1 MLLVITTFPDAPTGR
16 LIGTA
21 LVEEKLAACVNLL
34 PRVESFFFWKGKKE
48 TANEVI
54 GLLKTSEAAYPRL
67 EARLNELHPYDVPE
81 IIALPITQGLKAY
94 VDWVRESTEL
104 KNRVDS

>member
-34 PRVESFFFWKGKKE
+34 PKVESFFFWKGEKQKS
-48 TANEVI
+48 TEVLA
-54 GLLKTSEAAYPRL
+54 LLKTSEQAYPKL

-81 IIALPITQGLKAY
+81 VIAIPVVRGLEAY
-94 VDWVRESTEL
+94 VKWVEERTAAAG
-104 KNRVDS
+104 